1 MLLLSWPACVMNK
14 RPSKMPLMSVKFVCF
29 PVVYVTG
36 MIQYVQLFNLSYF
49 RINLFKFSSW
59 TFCPLFLITMET
71 LTYLNRRIFAPFS
84 PFRFIKQGDKVNF
97 DVRNKGKKP
106 EEIGF
111 PEYSKK
117 FLKREVSSM

>member
-14 RPSKMPLMSVKFVCF
+14 RPSKMPLMSVKFACF

-49 RINLFKFSSW
+49 RINLFKI
-59 TFCPLFLITMET
+59 LITMET

-84 PFRFIKQGDKVNF
+84 PFRFIKQGDKVTF
-97 DVRNKGKKP
+97 DVRNNGKKP

-117 FLKREVSSM
+117 FLKRQVSST